1 VVGVMGLISFVS
13 GILAY
18 QGRYKSWLVLKSF
31 LFPGW
36 PGLAGLYLG
45 LGLLMIALAAPLL
58 AVNAPGWVMA
68 VWLVIT
74 APAMVTGIIAMFWL
88 PRFLWPRWLKDTED
102 EIRRGE
108 DALSQ
113 ALKPGGSLYG
123 RLGRPRS
130 EWPTEPDPPAAAAR
144 PGLSVSSH
152 DSRSTGGG
160 TAIDPQDEW
169 RRLQ

>member
-1 VVGVMGLISFVS
+1 MGLISFVA

-18 QGRYKSWLVLKSF
+18 RGKYKSWLVLKSF

-36 PGLAGLYLG
+36 IGLASLYLG
-45 LGLLMIALAAPLL
+45 LALMMLGLAAFLQFID
-58 AVNAPGWVMA
+58 APGFVMA
-68 VWLVIT
+68 LWLVIT

-108 DALSQ
+108 DPLSQ

-123 RLGRPRS
+123 KLGRPRS

-152 DSRSTGGG
+152 DSRSAASG